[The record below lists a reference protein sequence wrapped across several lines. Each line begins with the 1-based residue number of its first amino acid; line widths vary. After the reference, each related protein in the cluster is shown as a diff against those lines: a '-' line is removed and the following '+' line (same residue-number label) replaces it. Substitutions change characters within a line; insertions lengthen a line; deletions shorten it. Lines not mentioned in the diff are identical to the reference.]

1 LLENVTRLHP
11 GSLELMRE
19 IGALKNRDYTNTDI
33 AARCNAGE
41 YRHGNCPHPDHDVQQ
56 LAKPYENKLLHEN
69 KLLPGTKPGIRWII
83 LQRSQ
88 RRKSPS
94 ADPARRPQHREIT
107 ATALT
112 QGYKTEA
119 QRQKLSIKMADLA
132 QTRLTFIVDAPLAVL
147 RVGHRTL
154 SRRSDDGSTAVVD
167 FRTSRDVREVAR
179 SHLNFAVA
187 DTSSG
192 SSRRPT

>member
-1 LLENVTRLHP
+1 
-11 GSLELMRE
+11 MRE
-19 IGALKNRDYTNTDI
+19 IGALKNRGYTNTDI

-56 LAKPYENKLLHEN
+56 LAKPYENKLL
-69 KLLPGTKPGIRWII
+69 PGTKPGIRRII

-112 QGYKTEA
+112 QGYETEA
-119 QRQKLSIKMADLA
+119 QRQNC
-132 QTRLTFIVDAPLAVL
+132 R
-147 RVGHRTL
+147 
-154 SRRSDDGSTAVVD
+154 SRWPTWC
-167 FRTSRDVREVAR
+167 
-179 SHLNFAVA
+179 
-187 DTSSG
+187 
-192 SSRRPT
+192 RPG

>member
-1 LLENVTRLHP
+1 MLENLPRLHP

-19 IGALKNRDYTNTDI
+19 IGALKNRGYTNTDI
-33 AARCNAGE
+33 AAEIDLPPITSPRSVICSSMAGAALRCRRAQCNAGQ
-41 YRHGNCPHPDHDVQQ
+41 YRHGNCPRPDHDVQQ
-56 LAKPYENKLLHEN
+56 LAKPYENKLL
-69 KLLPGTKPGIRWII
+69 PGTKPGIRRII

-112 QGYKTEA
+112 QSYETEA

-154 SRRSDDGSTAVVD
+154 SRRDP
-167 FRTSRDVREVAR
+167 
-179 SHLNFAVA
+179 
-187 DTSSG
+187 
-192 SSRRPT
+192 SRRRERGNS